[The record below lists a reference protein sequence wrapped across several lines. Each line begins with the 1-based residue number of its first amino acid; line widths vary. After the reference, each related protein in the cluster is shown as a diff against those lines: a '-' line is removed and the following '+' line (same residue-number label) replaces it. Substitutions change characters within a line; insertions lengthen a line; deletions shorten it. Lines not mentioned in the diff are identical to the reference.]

1 MTEHTLAAAPRSKR
15 DRGPEAQR
23 ATMKAR
29 RDQFLQL
36 YDFSQGRGL
45 EIGPLDAGIADTE
58 CHDVRYVD
66 IFDTAGI
73 VEHYAEDPNV
83 ILELV
88 PHIDYPIYV
97 DGQARP
103 LGEAAAPGGPYD
115 WVIASHV
122 IEHVPDVIGWLE
134 QIADI
139 SADGARL
146 LLAVPDRR
154 YCFDRH
160 RPPTTIGQALDAYE
174 EQRTRPTPGTVYDF
188 FSTVVSVNT
197 AELWSG
203 GRPPGRSA
211 RIHDLNSVRS
221 QVEQARAGEYIDCH
235 VWTFTPEALLEQ
247 VQELRELGL
256 CEWYVEHVEPSRGT
270 VEFLAV
276 LRRLPRDGDRSVP
289 AEPTVSDD
297 VPSWLADEV
306 QARDRLRKVRG
317 SLQAERQ
324 RVRVLRR
331 RNQRLRA
338 RLAEVDVPV
347 AARVRGAVARRLRA
361 RRG

>member
-1 MTEHTLAAAPRSKR
+1 
-15 DRGPEAQR
+15 
-23 ATMKAR
+23 MKAR
-29 RDQFLQL
+29 RDQFLRL

-45 EIGPLDAGIADTE
+45 EIGPLDAGIADPDV
-58 CHDVRYVD
+58 HDVRYVD

-73 VEHYAEDPNV
+73 VEHYADDPNV
-83 ILELV
+83 IPELV
-88 PHIDYPIYV
+88 PHIDFPIYQ
-97 DGQARP
+97 DGEPRP
-103 LGEAAAPGGPYD
+103 LGEAAKPGGPYE
-115 WVIASHV
+115 WVLASHV

-134 QIADI
+134 QIAQI
-139 SADGARL
+139 TTDGARL

-188 FSTVVSVNT
+188 FSTVVSVDT
-197 AELWSG
+197 PGLWAG

-211 RIHDLNSVRS
+211 RIHDLNYIRS
-221 QVEQARAGEYIDCH
+221 QVERARSGEYIDCH

-247 VQELRELGL
+247 VQELREIGL
-256 CEWYVEHVEPSRGT
+256 CDWYVEHVEPSRGT

-289 AEPTVSDD
+289 AEPAVSDD

-306 QARDRLRKVRG
+306 QARDRLRKVRR
-317 SLQAERQ
+317 SLRAERQ

-331 RNQRLRA
+331 RNERLRA

-347 AARVRGAVARRLRA
+347 AARLRGAVARRLRA